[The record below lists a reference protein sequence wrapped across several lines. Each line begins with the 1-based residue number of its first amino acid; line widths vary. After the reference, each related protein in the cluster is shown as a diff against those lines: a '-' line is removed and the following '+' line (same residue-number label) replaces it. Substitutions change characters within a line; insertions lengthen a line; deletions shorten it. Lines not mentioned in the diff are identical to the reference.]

1 MKDMKIRLIGIIL
14 IMIATVLLWSFIDY
28 LPIIGDPDS
37 APNTHVSRVYIA
49 NAPTQTNSPNLVTA
63 VLADYRGL
71 DTMLETTVI
80 YLASVAVILIMSGKK
95 SKSELEMEHG
105 ERTAYEAIRNFG
117 TQEIWTVLPI
127 LIPILLLYAIYV
139 LMHGEVSLGGGFQ
152 AGALIAMSYIL
163 YSLVEEEYERKLK
176 LSQFSLMCIGAVGL
190 LIYFSTGLLPMLTGG
205 NFLEYGA
212 LPFPFMDE
220 PERHSTGILMI
231 EIGVTITV
239 ASSII
244 TILNAILER
253 KR

>member
-1 MKDMKIRLIGIIL
+1 MKDTKIKLVGIVL
-14 IMIATVLLWSFIDY
+14 LMIATVLLCSFIDY
-28 LPIIGDPDS
+28 LPIIGDPNS

-49 NAPTQTNSPNLVTA
+49 NAPTETNSPNLVTA

-95 SKSELEMEHG
+95 EPDDDEL
-105 ERTAYEAIRNFG
+105 TAYAAIRKFG
-117 TQEIWTVLPI
+117 TQEIWTILPI
-127 LIPILLLYAIYV
+127 LIPILLLYAVYV

-152 AGALIAMSYIL
+152 AGALLAMAYIL
-163 YSLVEEEYERKLK
+163 YSLVEAEYEHKLHF
-176 LSQFSLMCIGAVGL
+176 SQFRLMCLGAVGL
-190 LIYFSTGLLPMLTGG
+190 LIYFSTGLLPMAFGG
-205 NFLEYGA
+205 NFLEYGC
-212 LPFPFMDE
+212 LPFPFME
-220 PERHSTGILMI
+220 EAERHSTGILMI

-239 ASSII
+239 ATSII

>member
-1 MKDMKIRLIGIIL
+1 MKDTKIKMIGIIL

-37 APNTHVSRVYIA
+37 APNTHVSRVYIV
-49 NAPTQTNSPNLVTA
+49 NAPEETNSPNLVTA

-95 SKSELEMEHG
+95 DPDETEL
-105 ERTAYEAIRNFG
+105 TAYEAIRKFSS
-117 TQEIWTVLPI
+117 QEIWTIFPI

-152 AGALIAMSYIL
+152 AGALIAMAYIL
-163 YSLVEEEYERKLK
+163 YALVEGEYQKRLK

-190 LIYFSTGLLPMLTGG
+190 LIYFSTGLLPMFFGG
-205 NFLEYGA
+205 NFLEYSC
-212 LPFPFMDE
+212 LPFPFME
-220 PERHSTGILMI
+220 EAERHSTGILMI